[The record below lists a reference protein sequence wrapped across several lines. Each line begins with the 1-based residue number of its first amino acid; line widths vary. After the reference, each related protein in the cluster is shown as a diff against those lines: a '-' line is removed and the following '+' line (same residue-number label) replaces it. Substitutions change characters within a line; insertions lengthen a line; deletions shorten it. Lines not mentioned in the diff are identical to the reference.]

1 MRVTALTKDPKRVGF
16 APSHYMGTAA
26 AGAAGTITLQNS
38 TDVTNAFTTDN
49 HADIVGA
56 VIVIVAGTGAFQ
68 AKNVSS
74 YVAATRVATMAAN
87 WPTTPDNTSVY
98 RIMHPTA
105 AMQLLVDKAQFTGTG
120 KNGGADRLARLLG
133 EEVRESALIS

>member
-1 MRVTALTKDPKRVGF
+1 MRVFATTKDPKRGSLSVV
-16 APSHYMGTAA
+16 HDRGTAA

-38 TDVTNAFTTDN
+38 SDVTSSFPSDN
-49 HADIVGA
+49 HAAIVGA

-98 RIMHPTA
+98 RIINPNA
-105 AMQLLVDKAQFTGTG
+105 AMELLFDKSLFSGLG
-120 KNGGADRLARLLG
+120 KAGGIDRLARVLG
-133 EEVRESALIS
+133 ELARQSSLMA